1 MKKQILLALTA
12 FTLSSIV
19 SCKKDKVDDSIDNIV
34 ITSPAT
40 GQTFDALDTVPIR
53 ALLQN
58 NSEMHGFEISLVN
71 LSDTSIVFEMD
82 EHVHGVSINI
92 DTFWVNNVMMHSNMR
107 LYITAEIDH
116 EGTTVTDS
124 VSFHC
129 HPSMTL

>member
-1 MKKQILLALTA
+1 MKKQFLLALIAITI
-12 FTLSSIV
+12 SSIV
-19 SCKKDKVDDSIDNIV
+19 SCQKDDTNTSIDNVI

-40 GQTFDALDTVPIR
+40 GQTFQSMDTVPIR

-58 NSEMHGFEISLVN
+58 SSEMHGLEVSLVN
-71 LSDTSIVFEMD
+71 LRDTTVVFQMD
-82 EHVHGVSINI
+82 EHVHGISINL
-92 DTFWVNNVMMHSNMR
+92 DTFWINNVMMHSDMR